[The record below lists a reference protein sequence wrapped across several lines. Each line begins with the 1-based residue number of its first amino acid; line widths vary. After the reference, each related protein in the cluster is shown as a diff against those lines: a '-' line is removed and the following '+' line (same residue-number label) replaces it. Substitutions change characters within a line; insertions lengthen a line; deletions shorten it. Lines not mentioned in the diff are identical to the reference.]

1 MKKISFVIP
10 CYKANDTITQ
20 VVEEI
25 NETLKQNKNYTYEAI
40 LVDDCSP
47 DNQWEVFEKIIN
59 KNKNVKAISLNKNM
73 GQHCAMMAGLSE
85 ITGDYVVI
93 IDADGQC
100 PVPNLW
106 DLINELEN
114 GHDVALAK
122 YKEYKQ
128 SVFKD
133 IGTWLNRKMTE
144 VIMGKPKNLYLTN
157 FITMKRYIAEEI
169 KNYKNP
175 YPNMDGL
182 LIRATSDIVNVEME
196 ERYRTSGTST
206 FTLKKCIHL
215 WMNGFTGY
223 SIKPLQLSFFIGIF
237 LGVIGFIL
245 LLIWL
250 INGILSVFEISRLLL
265 LAVFL
270 FVSGI
275 NIFILGL
282 IGDYIGRIYMCINNS
297 PQYVIK
303 NKLEN
308 RGTNNEKK

>member
-10 CYKANDTITQ
+10 CYKASDTITA
-20 VVEEI
+20 VVDEI
-25 NETLKQNKNYTYEAI
+25 IETINMKKNYNYEII

-47 DNQWEVFEKIIN
+47 DNQWTVFEKLTKNN
-59 KNKNVKAISLNKNM
+59 KNIKAVSLSKNM
-73 GQHCAMMAGLSE
+73 GQHCAMMAGLSNIE
-85 ITGDYVVI
+85 GDYIVI

-106 DLINELEN
+106 DLIKELED

-128 SVFKD
+128 SIFKD

-182 LIRATSDIVNVEME
+182 LLRATSDIVNIEME
-196 ERYRTSGTST
+196 ERYRASGTST
-206 FTLKKCIHL
+206 FTLKKCINL

-223 SIKPLQLSFFIGIF
+223 SIKPLQLSFFIGII
-237 LGVIGFIL
+237 LSIIGVILFLTWFIKGIINKFIISN
-245 LLIWL
+245 LLIL
-250 INGILSVFEISRLLL
+250 AIL
-265 LAVFL
+265 L

-275 NIFILGL
+275 IIFILGL
-282 IGDYIGRIYMCINNS
+282 IGDYIGRIYMCINDS

-303 NKLEN
+303 KRIEN
-308 RGTNNEKK
+308 RGTKNEK